1 MQNENMKKLIYL
13 YDLPKDKTTSIEIEK
28 AFQNYAQISL
38 DVQPQINR
46 DFLYKPFYTA
56 IVSIKDAT

>member
-28 AFQNYAQISL
+28 AFQNYA
-38 DVQPQINR
+38 
-46 DFLYKPFYTA
+46 
-56 IVSIKDAT
+56 